1 MGTYSLFVLHGGRGS
16 CSEQGVT
23 RVWRPIRAP
32 AWLLLTSSPP
42 PQARRPWLRAGRQ
55 VVRSDRP
62 GLARFAGAGAL
73 DTSWCG
79 PNARAFRGGWAGAD
93 RKHLT
98 RGVLGAKTKGARA
111 CWGLQGRGRG
121 GSALASGKCSCL
133 WLRNCSLA
141 RSREVRCWCYP
152 ACSGAGARRGAR
164 TLGSIRARDAWHR
177 LVRSE
182 RDPRR
187 SEAQTRTRE
196 VRAAAV
202 LPSELSY
209 EGCQPRSFPA
219 GCFRNPQR
227 SSLRST
233 KRAPRRRQSRT
244 RECGQSKGRRQQIQS
259 LPRRRYRKVC
269 AISI

>member
-1 MGTYSLFVLHGGRGS
+1 MGTAPVHPQAVSTLQKGSTVTVTPTPPAAQPLRTRRPRTVSQRDDGSCHRGTGLPHPHRTRTVHHGGRGS

-23 RVWRPIRAP
+23 RLWRAIRAP

-133 WLRNCSLA
+133 WLRACSLA
-141 RSREVRCWCYP
+141 RAERS
-152 ACSGAGARRGAR
+152 AAGAIRRVQAQE
-164 TLGSIRARDAWHR
+164 RDAERGRWVVSVLATRGIDLFAANAIHGGAKRRHARGRYVRR
-177 LVRSE
+177 LC
-182 RDPRR
+182 
-187 SEAQTRTRE
+187 
-196 VRAAAV
+196 
-202 LPSELSY
+202 
-209 EGCQPRSFPA
+209 CQV
-219 GCFRNPQR
+219 N
-227 SSLRST
+227 
-233 KRAPRRRQSRT
+233 
-244 RECGQSKGRRQQIQS
+244 
-259 LPRRRYRKVC
+259 
-269 AISI
+269 

>member
-1 MGTYSLFVLHGGRGS
+1 MSTLLRSHS
-16 CSEQGVT
+16 ICSST
-23 RVWRPIRAP
+23 P
-32 AWLLLTSSPP
+32 AADDCLQRNPDPP
-42 PQARRPWLRAGRQ
+42 PRRQLEK
-55 VVRSDRP
+55 RP
-62 GLARFAGAGAL
+62 FFYTNSAA
-73 DTSWCG
+73 
-79 PNARAFRGGWAGAD
+79 
-93 RKHLT
+93 HLT
-98 RGVLGAKTKGARA
+98 RGVFGAKTKGARA

-133 WLRNCSLA
+133 WLRACSLA
-141 RSREVRCWCYP
+141 RSREVLCWCYP

-259 LPRRRYRKVC
+259 LSRRRYRKVC
-269 AISI
+269 ALSI

>member
-1 MGTYSLFVLHGGRGS
+1 MAASHFQPAPAGQEALAARWEAGGAVGS
-16 CSEQGVT
+16 AWAGSIC
-23 RVWRPIRAP
+23 RRRRPRHQAGEAQTRAP
-32 AWLLLTSSPP
+32 FGASGMG
-42 PQARRPWLRAGRQ
+42 RAGGGLRF
-55 VVRSDRP
+55 DFFWGGGKAHGLP
-62 GLARFAGAGAL
+62 GPEKAANKA
-73 DTSWCG
+73 
-79 PNARAFRGGWAGAD
+79 
-93 RKHLT
+93 
-98 RGVLGAKTKGARA
+98 
-111 CWGLQGRGRG
+111 
-121 GSALASGKCSCL
+121 SALASGKCSCL
-133 WLRNCSLA
+133 WLRACSLA
-141 RSREVRCWCYP
+141 RIREVRCWCYP
-152 ACSGAGARRGAR
+152 ACSGAGARCGAR

-187 SEAQTRTRE
+187 SEAQTRTRA

-244 RECGQSKGRRQQIQS
+244 RECGQSKGRRQRIQS
-259 LPRRRYRKVC
+259 LPRRKYRKVC

>member
-1 MGTYSLFVLHGGRGS
+1 MGRAGGG
-16 CSEQGVT
+16 
-23 RVWRPIRAP
+23 
-32 AWLLLTSSPP
+32 
-42 PQARRPWLRAGRQ
+42 LRAGFSVPKQ
-55 VVRSDRP
+55 KAHEP
-62 GLARFAGAGAL
+62 AGG
-73 DTSWCG
+73 C
-79 PNARAFRGGWAGAD
+79 RGGEGGLSASQRQMLMPLA
-93 RKHLT
+93 
-98 RGVLGAKTKGARA
+98 A
-111 CWGLQGRGRG
+111 CMQP
-121 GSALASGKCSCL
+121 CS
-133 WLRNCSLA
+133 
-141 RSREVRCWCYP
+141 SREVRCWCYP

-187 SEAQTRTRE
+187 SEAQTRTRA

-244 RECGQSKGRRQQIQS
+244 RECRQSKGRRQRIQS
-259 LPRRRYRKVC
+259 LPRRKYRKVC